1 MTAALALATDS
12 RMIVSSDLLGPL
24 DVGLDEII
32 RFDAGI
38 FGFPEC
44 RDFVLVPA
52 EQDGLYWL
60 QSSEHSTLAFLLVD
74 PFAYFDG
81 YAVDLTLPDRADL
94 GARDAAE
101 VAILAIV
108 TLPRTRSGTPT
119 ANLQGPIALNLSARR
134 GKQIALSD
142 SDFGVRRPLDLSRG
156 AR

>member
-12 RMIVSSDLLGPL
+12 RMIVASDLLGDL
-24 DVGLDEII
+24 HVETDEVI

-60 QSSEHSTLAFLLVD
+60 QSVEHATLAFLLVD
-74 PFAYFDG
+74 PFTYFEG
-81 YAVDLTLPDRADL
+81 YAVDLSFPDRADL
-94 GARDAAE
+94 GAREAAE

-119 ANLQGPIALNLSARR
+119 ANLQGPIALNLGARR
-134 GKQIALSD
+134 GKQIALAD
-142 SDFGVRRPLDLSRG
+142 SDFGVRRALDLSRA